1 MDRRSRRLGGRP
13 PWRQL
18 ADTDSKISGG
28 SHLAHGVVGP
38 GDSVGHSGADS
49 GRGMGTDAVLSGSQ
63 HRVFRALSDW
73 VIAVATT
80 HNNTRNGGRSFSGN
94 SGVSALGGTSGNATA
109 TTVAEMV
116 QSSKARG
123 CSTDRSG
130 TAAALLASCGAYG
143 VRDGST
149 TRPLS
154 VRPKGGC
161 GECDTQ
167 GGWPVRRI
175 SEGRDNVDK
184 RGPERSASTPAPR
197 PGRNPQKHSNSTAL

>member
-1 MDRRSRRLGGRP
+1 MGRD
-13 PWRQL
+13 
-18 ADTDSKISGG
+18 AI
-28 SHLAHGVVGP
+28 V
-38 GDSVGHSGADS
+38 SV
-49 GRGMGTDAVLSGSQ
+49 SQ
-63 HRVFRALSDW
+63 HRHFRALSDW
-73 VIAVATT
+73 VIAIATAN
-80 HNNTRNGGRSFSGN
+80 NNTRNRGRPFSGN
-94 SGVSALGGTSGNATA
+94 EVCVPLGGTTGNATV

-161 GECDTQ
+161 GECDTRS
-167 GGWPVRRI
+167 GCPVRRI
-175 SEGRDNVDK
+175 SESRDNADK
-184 RGPERSASTPAPR
+184 HGPERNASTPAPR
-197 PGRNPQKHSNSTAL
+197 AGRNPRKHTTSTAL

>member
-1 MDRRSRRLGGRP
+1 
-13 PWRQL
+13 
-18 ADTDSKISGG
+18 
-28 SHLAHGVVGP
+28 
-38 GDSVGHSGADS
+38 
-49 GRGMGTDAVLSGSQ
+49 MGTDAIVSGSQ
-63 HRVFRALSDW
+63 HRHFRALSGW
-73 VIAVATT
+73 VIVVATA
-80 HNNTRNGGRSFSGN
+80 HYNTRNRGCPFSGN
-94 SGVSALGGTSGNATA
+94 EVCVPIGGTTGNATV

-161 GECDTQ
+161 GGCDTR
-167 GGWPVRRI
+167 GGCPVRRV
-175 SEGRDNVDK
+175 SESRENT
-184 RGPERSASTPAPR
+184 ERCGSERNASTPAPR
-197 PGRNPQKHSNSTAL
+197 AGRNPRKHTTSTAE